1 MPYAT
6 IWFFIILSIYYSP
19 LAATSAGAAT
29 QSIHVEWGYTPPSE
43 PAVAGFKLYQ
53 EGAFAC
59 QTMQPTATFL
69 DCTVSLTAATTQFTL
84 TAVFNDGTES
94 PHSSPFA
101 FTTAAQSTTGA
112 ISTISTPPTA
122 VISSSAAAG
131 ASPLQVSFDGSGSIA
146 ANQGTIVSYGWNFG
160 DGGSAVGAQTTHTF
174 TTAGT
179 YAAVL
184 TITDNKGSQSTATT
198 PIVVAT
204 GTAAA
209 GAAATTINQPASSSN
224 SITTSTDSSGTQ
236 TTAPLLAAEK
246 SALYLEAGEV
256 SVADA
261 WVRVAFAS
269 RYTSPI
275 VVAGPPK
282 FNNSAPGVVRIRNVN
297 ATGFEVRLAEWTY
310 QDGNHPAETIG
321 YLVLEKGRAQLTDG
335 SWIEAGSF
343 TGTTKTSAVAFGAA
357 LSKIPVVLTSI
368 VSVNEADTVA
378 GRVSAVARS
387 GFSYAFREQE
397 KNPLYG
403 HANETVD
410 YVAWEPGAGVI
421 GGVQFAAAAGP
432 SITSSWSAVRFQGA
446 FKQPPMVLA
455 DLQTNANNDTAAL
468 RLRQQATTSGFE
480 VKVEE
485 EQSLDLEVTHPAEQ
499 VGYLAFSQSA
509 SQRLATFSWDFD
521 EALETAIAGFLI
533 LSNGQA
539 VCVTDNVAARQLA
552 CEIYLPASAAATFEI
567 QALAADGAAQAR
579 SNAITYTP

>member
-1 MPYAT
+1 MAYAT
-6 IWFFIILSIYYSP
+6 IWFFIVLSLCSLP

-29 QSIHVEWGYTPPSE
+29 RSIHVEWGYTPPSE

-53 EGAFAC
+53 EGVFAC
-59 QTMQPTATFL
+59 QTMTPTATSL
-69 DCTVSLTAATTQFTL
+69 DCSVSLTGATTEFTL
-84 TAVFNDGTES
+84 TAVFNDGSES

-112 ISTISTPPTA
+112 TGAISTPPKA

-131 ASPLQVSFDGSGSIA
+131 ASPLQVSFDGSGSTA
-146 ANQGTIVSYGWNFG
+146 ANKGTIVSYGWNFG
-160 DGGSAVGAQTTHTF
+160 DGGSATGAQTTHTF

-184 TITDNKGSQSTATT
+184 TITDGNKMQSTATT
-198 PIVVAT
+198 PIVVTT

-209 GAAATTINQPASSSN
+209 GASATTINQTASSSN
-224 SITTSTDSSGTQ
+224 TASTDSSGTQ
-236 TTAPLLAAEK
+236 TTAPLLAAQK
-246 SALYLEAGEV
+246 SALNLEAGEV
-256 SVADA
+256 SVANT

-282 FNNSAPGVVRIRNVN
+282 FNSSAPCVVRIRNVN

-310 QDGNHPAETIG
+310 QDGSHPAETIG
-321 YLVLEKGRAQLTDG
+321 YLVLEKGRAQLADG

-343 TGTTKTSAVAFGAA
+343 TGTTRPSAVAFGAA
-357 LSKIPVVLTSI
+357 LNTIPVVLTSI

-378 GRVSAVARS
+378 GRISAVARS

-403 HANETVD
+403 HVNETVH
-410 YVAWEPGAGVI
+410 YVAWEPGAGMI

-455 DLQTNANNDTAAL
+455 DLQTNANTDTAAL
-468 RLRQQATTSGFE
+468 RLRQQATTTGFE

-485 EQSLDLEVTHPAEQ
+485 EQSLDLEVAHPAEQ

-521 EALETAIAGFLI
+521 EAFETAIAGFQI
-533 LSNGQA
+533 LSNGQP
-539 VCVTDNVAARQLA
+539 VCVTDNVAARHLA

-567 QALAADGAAQAR
+567 QTLAADGAAQAR
-579 SNAITYTP
+579 SNAVTYTP

>member
-1 MPYAT
+1 MTPT
-6 IWFFIILSIYYSP
+6 P
-19 LAATSAGAAT
+19 AGAAT
-29 QSIHVEWGYTPPSE
+29 RSIHVEWGYTPPSE

-53 EGAFAC
+53 EGVFAC
-59 QTMQPTATFL
+59 QTMTPTATSL
-69 DCTVSLTAATTQFTL
+69 DCTVSLTGATTEFTL
-84 TAVFNDGTES
+84 TAVFNDGSES

-112 ISTISTPPTA
+112 ISTPPKA

-131 ASPLQVSFDGSGSIA
+131 ASPLQVSFDGSGSTA
-146 ANQGTIVSYGWNFG
+146 ANKGTIVSYWWNFG
-160 DGGSAVGAQTTHTF
+160 DGGSATGAQTTHTF

-184 TITDNKGSQSTATT
+184 TITDGNRVQSTATT
-198 PIVVAT
+198 PIVVTT

-209 GAAATTINQPASSSN
+209 GASATTINQTASSSN
-224 SITTSTDSSGTQ
+224 SSNASTDSKGTQ
-236 TTAPLLAAEK
+236 TTARLLVAQK
-246 SALYLEAGEV
+246 SALNLEAGEV
-256 SVADA
+256 SVANT

-269 RYTSPI
+269 RYTNPI

-282 FNNSAPGVVRIRNVN
+282 FNNSAPCVVRIRNVN

-310 QDGNHPAETIG
+310 QDGSHPAETIG
-321 YLVLEKGRAQLTDG
+321 YLVLEKGRAQLADG
-335 SWIEAGSF
+335 SWIEAGNF
-343 TGTTKTSAVAFGAA
+343 TGTTRPSAVAFGAA
-357 LSKIPVVLTSI
+357 LNKIPVVLTSI

-378 GRVSAVARS
+378 GRISAVARS

-403 HANETVD
+403 HVNETVH
-410 YVAWEPGAGVI
+410 YVAWEPGAGMI

-432 SITSSWSAVRFQGA
+432 SITSSWSAVRFLGA

-455 DLQTNANNDTAAL
+455 DLQTTANTDTATL
-468 RLRQQATTSGFE
+468 RLRQQATTTGFE

-485 EQSLDLEVTHPAEQ
+485 EQSLDLEVAHPAEQ

-521 EALETAIAGFLI
+521 ETFETAIAGFQI
-533 LSNGQA
+533 LSNGQP

-567 QALAADGAAQAR
+567 QTLAADDAAQAR

>member
-1 MPYAT
+1 LTPTPAE
-6 IWFFIILSIYYSP
+6 
-19 LAATSAGAAT
+19 AAT
-29 QSIHVEWGYTPPSE
+29 QSVHVEWGYTPPSE

-53 EGAFAC
+53 EGVFAC

-69 DCTVSLTAATTQFTL
+69 DCTVSLTGATTQFTL

-101 FTTAAQSTTGA
+101 FTTAAQSTTSA
-112 ISTISTPPTA
+112 ISTPPTA

-131 ASPLQVSFDGSGSIA
+131 ASPLQVSFDGSGSTA
-146 ANQGTIVSYGWNFG
+146 ANKGTIVSYLWNFG
-160 DGGSAVGAQTTHTF
+160 DGGSATGAHTTHTF

-184 TITDNKGSQSTATT
+184 TITDGNKVQSTATT
-198 PIVVAT
+198 PIVVTT

-209 GAAATTINQPASSSN
+209 GASATNTTSANT
-224 SITTSTDSSGTQ
+224 TTSTDSSGTQ
-236 TTAPLLAAEK
+236 TTAPLLAAQK
-246 SALYLEAGEV
+246 SALNLEAGEV
-256 SVADA
+256 SVSDA

-269 RYTSPI
+269 RYTNPI

-282 FNNSAPGVVRIRNVN
+282 FNSSAPCVVRIRNVN

-310 QDGNHPAETIG
+310 QDGSHPAETIG
-321 YLVLEKGRAQLTDG
+321 YLVLEKGRAQLADG

-368 VSVNEADTVA
+368 VSVNEAETVA
-378 GRVSAVARS
+378 GRISAVARS

-403 HANETVD
+403 HANETVH
-410 YVAWEPGAGVI
+410 YVAWEPGTGVI

-432 SITSSWSAVRFQGA
+432 SITSAWSAVRFQGA
-446 FKQPPMVLA
+446 FKQPPMALA

-468 RLRQQATTSGFE
+468 RLRQQATTTGFE

-485 EQSLDLEVTHPAEQ
+485 EQSLDIEVTHPAEQ
-499 VGYLAFSQSA
+499 VGYLAFSS
-509 SQRLATFSWDFD
+509 SEEQRLATFSWEFD
-521 EALETAIAGFLI
+521 EALETAIAGFQI
-533 LSNGQA
+533 LSNGQP

-567 QALAADGAAQAR
+567 QALAADGATQAI